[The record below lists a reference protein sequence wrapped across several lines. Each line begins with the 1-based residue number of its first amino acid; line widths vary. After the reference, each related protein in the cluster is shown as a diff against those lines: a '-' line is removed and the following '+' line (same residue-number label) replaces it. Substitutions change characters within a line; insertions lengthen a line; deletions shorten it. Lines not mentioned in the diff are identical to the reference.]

1 MAIHRG
7 FTRWGV
13 VYRADVCRDDWGNI
27 VEKVRDGYRLKLQR
41 PALKSYRAAEA
52 AIGREIVLT
61 GSWRACS
68 TQAALYK
75 QDPNRFAHPNSTLH
89 TQGLAI
95 DVSTAQPDQARI
107 REVLTRRGWHQ
118 SRPVDEP
125 WHYSFHW
132 TA

>member
-7 FTRWGV
+7 YTRWGV
-13 VYRADVCRDDWGNI
+13 VKRADVCKDDWANI
-27 VEKVRDGYRLKLQR
+27 VEKPREGYKLKLQA
-41 PALKSYRAAEA
+41 PAMRSFRKAERAL
-52 AIGREIVLT
+52 GREIKLT

-68 TQAALYK
+68 TQAALY
-75 QDPNRFAHPNSTLH
+75 QTDPNRFAHPNSTLH

-95 DVSTAQPDQARI
+95 DVSTAQRGQKKI
-107 REVLTRRGWHQ
+107 RRALLKRGWSQ

-125 WHYSFHW
+125 WHYSFYW